1 MFVLWSTVLELES
14 SCQDHFDRCETV
26 VRMRKASTA
35 MSSTIRCLKVLELL
49 AEEPFELSFSD
60 IAAKLNIP
68 KASAHR
74 LCTTLIEANLITQE
88 AATRRY
94 MLSSHALWVGSA
106 YLRHSPIYRA
116 AFFPMQDLA
125 RQLPGTVQLGVLDR
139 DGVLFIHSVGYAGA
153 PHAFADVGLRRS
165 LNATA
170 SGKIFLAGMVPEEV
184 DRVMEK
190 CTEKYTQSTITSSAQ
205 MREELEQVRR
215 ARYARNVEELLPG
228 YWVLAAGVA
237 AGPDDLP
244 AAAISITLPL
254 EEFSPEREASTAA
267 LVKDAARK
275 TSLQLG
281 PNAVSRAV
289 LAR

>member
-1 MFVLWSTVLELES
+1 MSRPFNYEK
-14 SCQDHFDRCETV
+14 V
-26 VRMRKASTA
+26 VAMKKATTA
-35 MSSTIRCLKVLELL
+35 MSSTLRCLKVLELL

-60 IAAKLNIP
+60 IAAKLDIP

-88 AATRRY
+88 PATRRY

-116 AFFPMQDLA
+116 GFFPMQELA
-125 RQLPGTVQLGVLDR
+125 RQLPGTVQLGVLDH
-139 DGVLFIHSVGYAGA
+139 DNVLFIHSVGYSGA
-153 PHAFADVGLRRS
+153 PHAFADVGLRRA

-170 SGKIFLAGMVPEEV
+170 SGKIFLAGMTSEEV
-184 DRVMEK
+184 DRVMAK
-190 CTEKYTQSTITSSAQ
+190 CAEKYTESTIISLAQ
-205 MREELEQVRR
+205 MEKELEKVRR

-237 AGPDDLP
+237 TGPDDFP

-254 EEFSPEREASTAA
+254 DEFSPEREAAIAA
-267 LVKDAARK
+267 LVKEAARK

-281 PNAVSRAV
+281 PNSISRAA